1 MLIDRNLCLAPP
13 VHQEEKEDYEAETEN
28 TQSHGQAG
36 LSYRLRQ
43 IYAPQGRIEPPAT
56 QQVARGNPF
65 DGQKVSIG
73 YQRYTPDETPTPL
86 LLINRNLNELNR
98 MEEKKRLCQ
107 G

>member
-1 MLIDRNLCLAPP
+1 MLIDNNLCLAPP
-13 VHQEEKEDYEAETEN
+13 VYQEEKEDYEAETQN

-56 QQVARGNPF
+56 QQVTRGNPF
-65 DGQKVSIG
+65 DGQKVSTG

-86 LLINRNLNELNR
+86 LLIN
-98 MEEKKRLCQ
+98 
-107 G
+107 